1 MMSSNF
7 IIKIGIIEKRLET
20 IDHKLDELIL
30 LTKENEK
37 KCDKMS
43 SHIDFINSIYE
54 KLKAPIEFISDKF
67 KLISNE

>member
-1 MMSSNF
+1 MSSNL
-7 IIKIGIIEKRLET
+7 IIKIGIIEKKLET

-54 KLKAPIEFISDKF
+54 KLRAPIEFISDKF

>member
-1 MMSSNF
+1 MMSSNI

-20 IDHKLDELIL
+20 INHKLDELIL

-54 KLKAPIEFISDKF
+54 KLKAPIDYISDKF

>member
-1 MMSSNF
+1 MSSNL
-7 IIKIGIIEKRLET
+7 IIKIGTIEKRLET

>member
-1 MMSSNF
+1 MISNNT
-7 IIKIGIIEKRLET
+7 ILKLMQLEKKINK

-30 LTKENEK
+30 LTKENET

-54 KLKAPIEFISDKF
+54 KLKAPIDFISDKF

>member
-1 MMSSNF
+1 MSSNL

-20 IDHKLDELIL
+20 INHKLDELIL

-54 KLKAPIEFISDKF
+54 KLKAPIDYISDKF

>member
-1 MMSSNF
+1 MISNNT
-7 IIKIGIIEKRLET
+7 ILKLMQLEKKINN

-54 KLKAPIEFISDKF
+54 KLRAPIEFISDKF

>member
-1 MMSSNF
+1 MISNNT
-7 IIKIGIIEKRLET
+7 ILKLMQLEKKINK
-20 IDHKLDELIL
+20 IDKKLDELIL
-30 LTKENEK
+30 LTKENET

-54 KLKAPIEFISDKF
+54 KLKAPIDFISDKF

>member
-1 MMSSNF
+1 MISNNT
-7 IIKIGIIEKRLET
+7 ILKLLKLEKKINN

-54 KLKAPIEFISDKF
+54 KLRAPIEFILNKF
-67 KLISNE
+67 KLISKE

>member
-1 MMSSNF
+1 MSSNI

-20 IDHKLDELIL
+20 INHKLDELIL
-30 LTKENEK
+30 LTKENET

-54 KLKAPIEFISDKF
+54 KLKAPIDYISDKF